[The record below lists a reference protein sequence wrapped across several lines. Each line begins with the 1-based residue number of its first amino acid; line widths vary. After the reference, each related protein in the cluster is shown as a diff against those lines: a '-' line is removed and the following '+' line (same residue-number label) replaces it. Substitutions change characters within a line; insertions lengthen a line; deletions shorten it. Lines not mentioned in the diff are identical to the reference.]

1 MVCYAVNSV
10 SIHQLPPLS
19 DLLSGA
25 KDADSERPWMAKTLN
40 CSWSRL
46 VNLKK
51 TAMIASHKSD
61 GSAANS
67 ASWCQRVHQ
76 GANMRCTKG
85 APSLSCGGPAS
96 KKWTFASLVCCCA
109 ALHCIAVDL
118 ECIFG
123 WPDRPLHYRLWFTQ
137 YSVDDCVGLCL
148 IDNLY
153 MIITHVFVHVYC
165 LPRYV
170 RISVLCCVHMC
181 ILCIYVH
188 LTALMCPKQ
197 LLYRQ
202 LVCFSINQLQIL
214 P

>member
-1 MVCYAVNSV
+1 
-10 SIHQLPPLS
+10 
-19 DLLSGA
+19 
-25 KDADSERPWMAKTLN
+25 
-40 CSWSRL
+40 
-46 VNLKK
+46 
-51 TAMIASHKSD
+51 MIASHKSD

-96 KKWTFASLVCCCA
+96 KKWTFASLVCCCCL
-109 ALHCIAVDL
+109 ALHCSGLGVHFWLAGSTIALSIVIHSIL
-118 ECIFG
+118 C
-123 WPDRPLHYRLWFTQ
+123 WWLCW
-137 YSVDDCVGLCL
+137 SVSDWQSIYV
-148 IDNLY
+148 
-153 MIITHVFVHVYC
+153 IITHVFVHVYC

-188 LTALMCPKQ
+188 LTALICPKQ

>member
-96 KKWTFASLVCCCA
+96 KKWTFASLVCCCCL
-109 ALHCIAVDL
+109 ALHCSGLRVHFWLAGSTIALSIVIHSILCWWLCWSVSDWQSIYDYHTCVCACL
-118 ECIFG
+118 
-123 WPDRPLHYRLWFTQ
+123 LFTAIRAHI
-137 YSVDDCVGLCL
+137 SALLCT
-148 IDNLY
+148 Y
-153 MIITHVFVHVYC
+153 VHFVHLCAFDCPDVPQTIA
-165 LPRYV
+165 LQT
-170 RISVLCCVHMC
+170 IGVL
-181 ILCIYVH
+181 
-188 LTALMCPKQ
+188 
-197 LLYRQ
+197 
-202 LVCFSINQLQIL
+202 
-214 P
+214 

>member
-25 KDADSERPWMAKTLN
+25 KDADSDRPWMAKTLN

-96 KKWTFASLVCCCA
+96 KKWTFASLVCCCCL
-109 ALHCIAVDL
+109 ALHCSGLRVHFWLAGSTIALSIV
-118 ECIFG
+118 I
-123 WPDRPLHYRLWFTQ
+123 H
-137 YSVDDCVGLCL
+137 S
-148 IDNLY
+148 
-153 MIITHVFVHVYC
+153 
-165 LPRYV
+165 
-170 RISVLCCVHMC
+170 
-181 ILCIYVH
+181 ILCWWLCWSVSDWQSIYGSVSAGREKRPFNV
-188 LTALMCPKQ
+188 LFFLKVEPPCDQTWWDS
-197 LLYRQ
+197 
-202 LVCFSINQLQIL
+202 LVFSIPSCFSYVSHAENTLVG
-214 P
+214 PVGPF